1 MITSNIRWE
10 VRFEYESAVKSI
22 SEIKSYSTRF
32 QARNFMR
39 VAKRLPDWH
48 KNVRMYRVNEFLDEQ
63 GNPVMTFHKR
73 AR

>member
-10 VRFEYESAVKSI
+10 VRFEYVLSGFKGGVVSFD
-22 SEIKSYSTRF
+22 TRRE
-32 QARNFMR
+32 ARARSNILK
-39 VAKRLPDWH
+39 AHPQNYH
-48 KNVRMYRVNEFLDEQ
+48 TVRIYRVNEFLDEQ